1 MNVVCLYPGHASLAT
16 IRRDFGH
23 EFTARKFPKPPKF
36 IVDLPQSVF
45 ECAFNAQR
53 LQEHSTQLRQKLTND
68 CAHAMGMGM
77 SRRLTPPTFSS

>member
-1 MNVVCLYPGHASLAT
+1 MFATNVVCFMYLGHASLVT

-53 LQEHSTQLRQKLTND
+53 CVRSCCEFRSVYTIE
-68 CAHAMGMGM
+68 
-77 SRRLTPPTFSS
+77 F

>member
-36 IVDLPQSVF
+36 IVDLPQSAF
-45 ECAFNAQR
+45 ECAFNAQ
-53 LQEHSTQLRQKLTND
+53 LCPVVVVVLIAGTQIQCPSQEAL
-68 CAHAMGMGM
+68 M
-77 SRRLTPPTFSS
+77 TFH

>member
-1 MNVVCLYPGHASLAT
+1 MLCACVRPGHASLAT

-45 ECAFNAQR
+45 ECAFNA
-53 LQEHSTQLRQKLTND
+53 S
-68 CAHAMGMGM
+68 G
-77 SRRLTPPTFSS
+77 PTTLASLASGKTSVA

>member
-23 EFTARKFPKPPKF
+23 EFTERKFPKPPKF

-45 ECAFNAQR
+45 ECAFNAQVY
-53 LQEHSTQLRQKLTND
+53 EGS
-68 CAHAMGMGM
+68 GIEY
-77 SRRLTPPTFSS
+77 